1 MNPLDVYKKLPRS
14 NCGRCAAGTCM
25 SFAVQFL
32 RRMVSSSECPEL
44 DEQSEKEIDAMLSDT
59 GDWKEKRLIELFKEV
74 SRINF
79 CDVAKNI
86 GATGEEDVLK
96 IRYMGKE
103 VTLRHTG
110 FEDEMDIRDRLLI
123 LMYIKQ
129 AGKSRLSGKW
139 VAFRD
144 LKDGLLR
151 AESFHGAC
159 EISLAK
165 MFEHSKG
172 GFLRRLSAMGA
183 EEVEGFPAEHS
194 FVIYPLPKIP
204 FLVLLRSGDE
214 DFGADCKVL
223 LDSTA
228 AEFLDVEALLYLGM
242 AFVRAMK

>member
-1 MNPLDVYKKLPRS
+1 MNPLDVYKKLPRN
-14 NCGRCAAGTCM
+14 NCGRCPAGTCM

-32 RRMVSSSECPEL
+32 RKMIASSECPEL
-44 DEQSEKEIDAMLSDT
+44 DGQSKKEIDTMLCDP

-74 SRINF
+74 SQINF
-79 CDVAKNI
+79 PDIAEGI
-86 GATGEEDVLK
+86 GAVSEEDVLK
-96 IRYMGKE
+96 LRYMGKE
-103 VTLRHTG
+103 VTLRPSG
-110 FEDEMDIRDRLLI
+110 FEDEMGIWDRLLI

-144 LKDGLLR
+144 LKGGLIR

-165 MFEHSKG
+165 MFEHFRE

-183 EEVEGFPAEHS
+183 EKVEGFPADQS

-214 DFGADCKVL
+214 DFGADCKML